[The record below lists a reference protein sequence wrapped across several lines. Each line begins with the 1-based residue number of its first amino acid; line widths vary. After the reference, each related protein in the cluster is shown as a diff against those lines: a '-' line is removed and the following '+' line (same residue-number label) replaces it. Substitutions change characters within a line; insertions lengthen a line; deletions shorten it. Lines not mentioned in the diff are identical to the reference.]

1 MRFATESFTNQGETM
16 FSLTV
21 RDHMMIAHSFNGEIF
36 GPAQGVHGATYVVDV
51 TFERHVLDNND
62 LIVDIGQASVLLKDV
77 LSEFNMKNLDDIP
90 QFAGRNTT
98 TEFMA
103 KVVFDRMAAAIHVGR
118 LGEDGKG
125 VVSLKVTLSE
135 SHTAWA
141 SYHAG
146 I

>member
-1 MRFATESFTNQGETM
+1 M

-36 GPAQGVHGATYVVDV
+36 GPAQGLHGATYVVDV
-51 TFERHVLDNND
+51 TFERHALDNND
-62 LIVDIGQASVLLKDV
+62 LIVDIGLASDVLKEV
-77 LSEFNMKNLDDIP
+77 LSEFNMKNLDDLAE
-90 QFAGRNTT
+90 FEGRNTT

-103 KVVFDRMAAAIHVGR
+103 KVVFNRMADAIHAGR
-118 LGEDGKG
+118 LGEEGKQIAG
-125 VVSLKVTLSE
+125 LKVTLGE
-135 SHTAWA
+135 SHLAWA

>member
-1 MRFATESFTNQGETM
+1 M

-36 GPAQGVHGATYVVDV
+36 GPARKLHGATYIVDV
-51 TFERHVLDNND
+51 SFERAELDEDD
-62 LIVDIGQASVLLKDV
+62 LVVDIGLASEVLSDV
-77 LSEFNMKNLDDIP
+77 LGAFNMQNLDELP
-90 QFAGRNTT
+90 EFKGRNTT

-103 KVVFDRMAAAIHVGR
+103 RAVFDRMADAIRGGR
-118 LGEDGKG
+118 LGTSGKG
-125 VVSLKVTLSE
+125 LEALKVTLSE
-135 SHTAWA
+135 SHIAWA